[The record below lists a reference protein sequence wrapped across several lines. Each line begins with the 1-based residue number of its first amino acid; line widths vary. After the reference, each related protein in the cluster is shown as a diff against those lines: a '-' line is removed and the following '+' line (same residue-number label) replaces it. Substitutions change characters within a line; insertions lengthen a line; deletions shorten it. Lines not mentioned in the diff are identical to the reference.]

1 MKKAV
6 LIINPSSGDEKA
18 MEYKDK
24 FISKAKEYF
33 DEVIVKETEK
43 ENDATKFASEAADDK
58 CEAVFAFGGDGT
70 VNEVI
75 AGISEKEYIPKLG
88 IIPGGTVNLMSRLV
102 GEDQNPEKAID
113 ELDFER
119 TEKVDIGKCNDKFFG
134 YIFSIG
140 SVPEAIHNVETEEKT
155 KFGPLAYFVNSM
167 KSVVNDT
174 EFEIEIETD
183 NGDFKGSA
191 SHVIVLLTNWLG
203 DKKIFSRNKDG
214 YANILILKDSSI
226 LSKFSLLP
234 DFLKGELTQN
244 DKIEFMRAK
253 KIHISSPE
261 DIDTDIDG
269 DEGDK
274 LPVDI
279 EIFEQRVEVYSQNN

>member
-24 FISKAKEYF
+24 FVSKAKEYF

-43 ENDATKFASEAADDK
+43 ENDATKFASETADDK

-102 GEDQNPEKAID
+102 GVDQNPEKAID

-191 SHVIVLLTNWLG
+191 SHVILLLTNWLG

>member
-102 GEDQNPEKAID
+102 GVDQNPEKAID

-183 NGDFKGSA
+183 SGDFKGSA

-279 EIFEQRVEVYSQNN
+279 EIFKQRVEVYSQNN